1 VNLRRV
7 HAIVH
12 GRVQGVYFRDYTRRQ
27 ALVLGLGGWVRNLP
41 DRTVETVFEG
51 DPEKVKDMLA
61 WLHMGSPLSQ
71 VKGVDSRDEEPLG
84 TVGDFSI
91 RY

>member
-1 VNLRRV
+1 MNLRRV

-12 GRVQGVYFRDYTRRQ
+12 GRVHGVYFRDYTRRQ

-51 DPEKVKDMLA
+51 DPEKVREMLA

-71 VKGVDSRDEEPLG
+71 VSGVDSRDEEPLG